1 MADEKQANREL
12 ERSQDMTKEEL
23 KALGLTDEQAE
34 AIVADYG
41 KNYVSKTQFNNQLQD
56 LKDAKKT
63 VQELTEMQN
72 DLKTKLEGFTSAGAT
87 SGADIDKLQK
97 DLKKLQEQYE
107 NAEKARQEE
116 LNKRVQSEITTQVVD
131 ALSKNNAVDPNTLA
145 QLLVPKVTVGEDGA
159 YSYTDDKGNAH
170 SIADGTKAWLDGNAW
185 AVKSTQK
192 AGSGHN
198 RGNNDSGQ
206 PIGLRASIANAIGVQ
221 E

>member
-1 MADEKQANREL
+1 
-12 ERSQDMTKEEL
+12 MTKEEL

-34 AIVADYG
+34 AVVADYG
-41 KNYVSKTQFNNQLQD
+41 KNYVSKPQFNAQLQS
-56 LKDAKKT
+56 LKDEKKK
-63 VQELTEMQN
+63 VEELTEMQN
-72 DLKTKLEGFTSAGAT
+72 DLKAKLDGFTSAGAT

-107 NAEKARQEE
+107 
-116 LNKRVQSEITTQVVD
+116 ITTQVVD
-131 ALSKNNAVDPNTLA
+131 ALSKHNAVEPNTLA
-145 QLLVPKVTVGEDGA
+145 QLLIPKVTVGEDGA

-170 SIADGTKAWLDGNAW
+170 SIADGAKAWLDSNAW

-198 RGNNDSGQ
+198 RGNNDGGQ
-206 PIGLRASIANAIGVQ
+206 PVTLRASIANAIGVQ

>member
-1 MADEKQANREL
+1 MQSLKDEK
-12 ERSQDMTKEEL
+12 
-23 KALGLTDEQAE
+23 
-34 AIVADYG
+34 
-41 KNYVSKTQFNNQLQD
+41 
-56 LKDAKKT
+56 KK
-63 VQELTEMQN
+63 VEELTEMQD
-72 DLKTKLEGFTSAGAT
+72 DLKAKLEGFTSTGAT

-131 ALSKNNAVDPNTLA
+131 ALSKHNAVEPNTLA
-145 QLLVPKVTVGEDGA
+145 QLLIPKVTVGEDGA

-170 SIADGTKAWLDGNAW
+170 SIADGAKAWLDSNAW

-198 RGNNDSGQ
+198 RGNNDGGQ
-206 PIGLRASIANAIGVQ
+206 PVTLRQAFAEAMGLQ

>member
-1 MADEKQANREL
+1 
-12 ERSQDMTKEEL
+12 MTREEL
-23 KALGLTDEQAE
+23 KSLGLTDEQAE
-34 AIVADYG
+34 AVVADYG
-41 KNYVSKTQFNNQLQD
+41 KNYVSKPQFNAQLQS
-56 LKDAKKT
+56 LKDEKKK
-63 VQELTEMQN
+63 VEELTEMQN

-145 QLLVPKVTVGEDGA
+145 QLLIPKVTVGEDGA

-170 SIADGTKAWLDGNAW
+170 SIADGAKAWLDGNAW
-185 AVKSTQK
+185 AVKATMVNQCPCVMLSQK
-192 AGSGHN
+192 H
-198 RGNNDSGQ
+198 
-206 PIGLRASIANAIGVQ
+206 
-221 E
+221 

>member
-1 MADEKQANREL
+1 
-12 ERSQDMTKEEL
+12 MTKEEL
-23 KALGLTDEQAE
+23 KALGLPDEQAE
-34 AIVADYG
+34 AVVADYG
-41 KNYVSKTQFNNQLQD
+41 KNSVSKPQFTAQLQS
-56 LKDAKKT
+56 LKDEKKK
-63 VQELTEMQN
+63 VEELTEMQN

-131 ALSKNNAVDPNTLA
+131 ALSKHNAVDPNTLA
-145 QLLVPKVTVGEDGA
+145 QLIIPKVTVGEDGA

-170 SIADGTKAWLDGNAW
+170 SIADGTKSWLDGNAW

-198 RGNNDSGQ
+198 RGNNDGGQ
-206 PIGLRASIANAIGVQ
+206 PMGLRASIANAIGVQ

>member
-1 MADEKQANREL
+1 MAHEKQAKREK

-34 AIVADYG
+34 AVVADYG

-63 VQELTEMQN
+63 VQELTDMQA
-72 DLKTKLEGFTSAGAT
+72 DLKNKLEGFTSAGAN
-87 SGADIDKLQK
+87 SGADIAKLQN

-145 QLLVPKVTVGEDGA
+145 QLLIPKVTVGEDGA

-170 SIADGTKAWLDGNAW
+170 SIADGAKAWLDGNAW

-198 RGNNDSGQ
+198 RGNNDGGQ
-206 PIGLRASIANAIGVQ
+206 PVTLRQAFAEAMGLQ

>member
-1 MADEKQANREL
+1 MAHEKQANREL

-34 AIVADYG
+34 AVVADYG
-41 KNYVSKTQFNNQLQD
+41 KNYVSKPQFNAQLQD
-56 LKDAKKT
+56 LKDEKKK
-63 VQELTEMQN
+63 VEELTEMQN

-131 ALSKNNAVDPNTLA
+131 ALSKHNAVEPNTLA
-145 QLLVPKVTVGEDGA
+145 QLIIPKVTVGEDGA

-170 SIADGTKAWLDGNAW
+170 SIADGTKSWLDGNAW

-198 RGNNDSGQ
+198 RGNNDGGQ
-206 PIGLRASIANAIGVQ
+206 PVGLRASIANAIGVQ

>member
-1 MADEKQANREL
+1 
-12 ERSQDMTKEEL
+12 MTKEEL
-23 KALGLTDEQAE
+23 KALGVNDEQAE

-198 RGNNDSGQ
+198 RGNNDGGQ

>member
-1 MADEKQANREL
+1 MAHEKQAKREL

-23 KALGLTDEQAE
+23 KALGVNDEQAE

-198 RGNNDSGQ
+198 RGNNDGGQ

>member
-23 KALGLTDEQAE
+23 KALGVNDEQAE

-41 KNYVSKTQFNNQLQD
+41 KNYVSKTQFNAQLQS
-56 LKDAKKT
+56 LKDEKKK
-63 VQELTEMQN
+63 VEELTEMQN

-145 QLLVPKVTVGEDGA
+145 QLIIPKVTVGEDGA

-170 SIADGTKAWLDGNAW
+170 SIADGAKAWLDGNAW

-206 PIGLRASIANAIGVQ
+206 PMGLRASIANAIGVQ

>member
-23 KALGLTDEQAE
+23 KALGVNDEQAE

>member
-1 MADEKQANREL
+1 MAHEKQANREL

-34 AIVADYG
+34 AVVADYG
-41 KNYVSKTQFNNQLQD
+41 KNYVSKPQFNAQLQS
-56 LKDAKKT
+56 LKDEKKK
-63 VQELTEMQN
+63 VEELTEMQN

-145 QLLVPKVTVGEDGA
+145 QLIIPKVTVGEDGA

-170 SIADGTKAWLDGNAW
+170 SIADGTKSWLDGNAW
-185 AVKSTQK
+185 AVNSTQK
-192 AGSGHN
+192 VGSGHN
-198 RGNNDSGQ
+198 KGAQGNDGQ
-206 PIGLRASIANAIGVQ
+206 PMSLRDAIAEALNN
-221 E
+221 

>member
-1 MADEKQANREL
+1 
-12 ERSQDMTKEEL
+12 MTKEEL
-23 KALGLTDEQAE
+23 KALGVNEEQAE

-41 KNYVSKTQFNNQLQD
+41 KNYVSKTQFNAQLQS
-56 LKDAKKT
+56 LKDEKKK
-63 VQELTEMQN
+63 VEELTEMQN

-145 QLLVPKVTVGEDGA
+145 QLIIPKVTVGEDGA

-170 SIADGTKAWLDGNAW
+170 SIADGAKAWLDGNAW

-198 RGNNDSGQ
+198 RGMNDGGQ
-206 PIGLRASIANAIGVQ
+206 PVTLRQAIAEAMGLQ

>member
-1 MADEKQANREL
+1 
-12 ERSQDMTKEEL
+12 MTKEEL
-23 KALGLTDEQAE
+23 KALGVNDEQAE

-41 KNYVSKTQFNNQLQD
+41 KNYVSKTQFNAQLQS
-56 LKDAKKT
+56 LKDEKKK
-63 VQELTEMQN
+63 VEELTEMQN

-87 SGADIDKLQK
+87 SGADIDKLQN
-97 DLKKLQEQYE
+97 DLKKLQQQYE
-107 NAEKARQEE
+107 DAEKARQEE
-116 LNKRVQSEITTQVVD
+116 QDKRVQSEITTQVVD
-131 ALSKNNAVDPNTLA
+131 ALSKHNAVDPNTLA
-145 QLLVPKVTVGEDGA
+145 QLIIPKVTVGEDGA

-170 SIADGTKAWLDGNAW
+170 SIADGTKSWLDGNAW

-206 PIGLRASIANAIGVQ
+206 PMGLRASIANAIGVQ